1 MGGGRRSCGSSRRFS
16 RVRLAG
22 TRPRAR
28 RGLGL
33 TWRQLTPRHS
43 SGTWATKIRGTI
55 TRDGDGWVAYLRVE
69 DPPGLSRI
77 TTVGRY
83 ATVEAAQ
90 VATDE
95 VWASPVTGEG
105 SGAISTCPAQTGD
118 EPYES
123 RGKGIAGA
131 ATDGPQRPHRTAT
144 MTAPAASRD
153 AWPAPRDATPT
164 LGV

>member
-33 TWRQLTPRHS
+33 TWRHLTPRHS

-77 TTVGRY
+77 TTVGRFD
-83 ATVEAAQ
+83 TVEAAQ

-123 RGKGIAGA
+123 RAKGTVGGA
-131 ATDGPQRPHRTAT
+131 TGGPQRPFRTAT
-144 MTAPAASRD
+144 MAAPAAFARRVAGARD
-153 AWPAPRDATPT
+153 TTPT